1 MPTTFP
7 PVDRHHRL
15 PLSLQQSNVCARS
28 LRRRLSSGDPKE
40 RTNMENNY
48 PTEPAANGHGG
59 KSVGTVWVTKP
70 KTKKAVA
77 AKGKSDAKL
86 RARAPRSTRG
96 KSASEKLVC
105 RYCGSDDLAP
115 SFKKRR
121 DARCRACFKK
131 RYRSKKPDNRTARTN
146 RKAKV
151 VK

>member
-1 MPTTFP
+1 M
-7 PVDRHHRL
+7 
-15 PLSLQQSNVCARS
+15 
-28 LRRRLSSGDPKE
+28 E
-40 RTNMENNY
+40 TNY
-48 PTEPAANGHGG
+48 ATEPAANGHGG
-59 KSVGTVWVTKP
+59 KSVSRVLVTKP

-96 KSASEKLVC
+96 KSAPEKLVC

-131 RYRSKKPDNRTARTN
+131 RYGSKKPDNRAAGTN

-151 VK
+151 AK